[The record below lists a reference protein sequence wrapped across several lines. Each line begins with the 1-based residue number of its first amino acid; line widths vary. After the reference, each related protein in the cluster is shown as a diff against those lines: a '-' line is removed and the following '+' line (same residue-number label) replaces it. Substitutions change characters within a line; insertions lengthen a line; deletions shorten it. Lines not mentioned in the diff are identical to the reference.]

1 MSEFGIASWLFNRQ
15 ILHDKTMTMLDLPA
29 ATKAAGLSVLE
40 LCSVFFAGQD
50 AEYLN
55 QVRQGAADA
64 GVKLRNIAVDRI
76 DISVPDDA
84 ERRTNLETAKQ
95 WFHVAKAIGCDSVRV
110 NSGGS
115 VDASEEELAR
125 IVASY
130 RELAMEA
137 EQTGVYLL
145 IENHGGASYNPAN
158 IARFLAEVDSPWFRT
173 CPDTGNF
180 PDGTWEEGIRVMAP
194 HAYSVHVKIFGYAED
209 GSQPQVGR
217 DGRDRTVNLRSI
229 LQTLKETGY
238 DGPFCIESGIEEDL
252 TEAATTAVAYVQRL
266 QASLGHD

>member
-1 MSEFGIASWLFNRQ
+1 MNEFGIASWLYNRQ
-15 ILHDKTMTMLDLPA
+15 ILHDKTMTMLELPA
-29 ATKAAGLSVLE
+29 ATKAAGASVLE
-40 LCSVFFAGQD
+40 LCSVFFTGQD
-50 AEYLN
+50 AAYLN

-64 GVKLRNIAVDRI
+64 GVSLRNIAVDRI

-95 WFHVAKAIGCDSVRV
+95 WFHVAKAIGCASVRV

-115 VDASEEELAR
+115 ADTSEEELAR

-130 RELAMEA
+130 RELAVEA

-158 IARFLAEVDSPWFRT
+158 IQRFLSEVNSPWFRT

-194 HAYSVHVKIFGYAED
+194 HAYSVHVKLFSYDED
-209 GSQPQVGR
+209 GNQPQTGR
-217 DGRDRTVNLRSI
+217 DGHDRSVNLVSMLR
-229 LQTLKETGY
+229 TLRDAGY
-238 DGPFCIESGIEEDL
+238 EGPYCIESGIEEDQ
-252 TEAATTAVAYVQRL
+252 TDSARKAISYVQGL
-266 QASLGHD
+266 LGAL